1 MSPALLSLES
11 AGNFLRKMRFVGF
24 FSSALSID
32 LAEKDYESGILPPEG
47 TLSVLTPLK
56 S

>member
-1 MSPALLSLES
+1 LATTEQNRRD
-11 AGNFLRKMRFVGF
+11 NFWQEMRFVGL

-32 LAEKDYESGILPPEG
+32 LAEKEYESGILPPEG

>member
-1 MSPALLSLES
+1 MPPALLGLDST
-11 AGNFLRKMRFVGF
+11 GNFLREMRFVGV
-24 FSSALSID
+24 FSSALSIG

>member
-1 MSPALLSLES
+1 
-11 AGNFLRKMRFVGF
+11 MRFLGF
-24 FSSALSID
+24 FSSALSVD